1 MPWAGIVMTS
11 VVFVFGAVLNFLIPD
26 AFEIA
31 LEAAAIGV
39 VFTWGTIFVCQLRLR
54 KLVNKGVIPASPFQ
68 APGYPW
74 TSYIGL
80 AFLALVIVGM
90 AVSGLAVL
98 AVLLAQDRLH
108 RRRVRDP
115 AAGDRACSLAGWR
128 SKPRVVENTGGRI
141 KAVWSDTGPDLRRRR
156 DTRRPR
162 PRRRGEVIAS
172 IP

>member
-1 MPWAGIVMTS
+1 MTS

-54 KLVNKGVIPASPFQ
+54 KLVNQGVIPASPFQ

-98 AVLLAQDRLH
+98 PVLLAQDRLP
-108 RRRVRDP
+108 RGGVRHP
-115 AAGDRACSLAGWR
+115 AAGDR
-128 SKPRVVENTGGRI
+128 VVHRLDGR
-141 KAVWSDTGPDLRRRR
+141 
-156 DTRRPR
+156 
-162 PRRRGEVIAS
+162 
-172 IP
+172 